1 MRMPGITE
9 IFSCEGHY
17 IYKVREMND
26 TPKLRLKYDTTFV
39 FLDDIKGARI
49 MRTFDAILTFAV
61 DVIIR
66 KKSNIASELIELGY
80 NFKDVNTIT
89 KIINIFLNVDK
100 DKEHL
105 NFEYLI
111 DYEEILMELG
121 FWKYLLD
128 QYPYINYVERTRLDN
143 NPYLATFE
151 RKRH

>member
-1 MRMPGITE
+1 MPGITE
-9 IFSCEGHY
+9 IFSSEGHY
-17 IYKVREMND
+17 IYKVKKMND
-26 TPKLRLKYDTTFV
+26 TPKLRLNYDTTFI

-80 NFKDVNTIT
+80 NFKDVNTIA
-89 KIINIFLNVDK
+89 KIINMFLNIDK

-111 DYEEILMELG
+111 DYEEILRELG

-143 NPYLATFE
+143 NLNTTIFKIKKY
-151 RKRH
+151 